1 MSALVR
7 IAHISKSYVENSG
20 WKKPKASGE
29 ASIRKR
35 IKIERRFGGLQRVG
49 QEESHRLEYGGKE
62 REGDE
67 WE

>member
-1 MSALVR
+1 M
-7 IAHISKSYVENSG
+7 VERSL
-20 WKKPKASGE
+20 KQVE
-29 ASIRKR
+29 TSIRKR